1 MHSLTSAVSSRR
13 RKITS
18 VFITPLRSLPVVV
31 TVARR
36 HFSVAAEVTLQRAC
50 YQLRAVSDKYKFTGL
65 SPFSAADTLFLAFH
79 LFLYLWWPISLKI
92 KSACHQRIQRYSV
105 ISELSTDSQSLCACE
120 HCLHQTLLLK
130 MHPPSEV
137 LFSSG
142 LVHVYLCF
150 LPPPSLVLSPYLSP
164 CSFSAYLLDCFHFAD
179 LFPMPLSFQ
188 LPVPESLSVC
198 VHLSS
203 YLQRKPR
210 ER

>member
-120 HCLHQTLLLK
+120 HCLHQTFLLK

-150 LPPPSLVLSPYLSP
+150 LPPAFPRAVPISLAVLFQCLSLGLFSFRRP
-164 CSFSAYLLDCFHFAD
+164 ISHAAFFSAACT
-179 LFPMPLSFQ
+179 
-188 LPVPESLSVC
+188 
-198 VHLSS
+198 
-203 YLQRKPR
+203 
-210 ER
+210 